1 MGSPL
6 LFAPIAALLLALAA
20 RQDGP
25 PTPPAVQPP
34 APASID
40 APKPQVAWRGGF
52 EESLQ
57 LARSEQRPLLVLFHP
72 AKDADADAA
81 AAKLWRDEKVVAK
94 TAPFLCVLA
103 DGATH
108 EEAEA
113 TDGGK
118 TCQRWGGTS
127 CGAHQQAFTP
137 AAREL
142 IDGATSVLPQLVLC
156 TGEGR
161 VLARRAFA
169 LSVVQLCDLLDD
181 TMRMVGGPGGVG
193 AADPAAD
200 AARVTKALEEARK
213 ARSTRKAEALKPALE
228 IGSAA
233 ARDVLLEYARKGDDD
248 ATRAVVIEAIAARG
262 DYLLLEPLLKLAK
275 EKQEI
280 IALAA
285 TDALAKLRLP
295 EALEELRKLLPRY
308 TGNDHGRVLRAL
320 AACGPTDAVVREL
333 LVKKARGNDQNIRA
347 HALIGMGALV
357 PTPEVAALL
366 GKAIFDRLT
375 VARACAV
382 YAAGKGRY
390 EACREELAKQAAGET
405 HVDLKELATTALAHL
420 DHDPAAT
427 DCCNLENELEN
438 FIALGD
444 TRR

>member
-1 MGSPL
+1 ML
-6 LFAPIAALLLALAA
+6 LLLLAVL
-20 RQDGP
+20 QEVP
-25 PTPPAVQPP
+25 PTPPAAQPP
-34 APASID
+34 APAAID

-52 EESLQ
+52 EECLQ

-72 AKDADADAA
+72 EKDAA
-81 AAKLWRDEKVVAK
+81 ADASATKVWRDDKIVAK
-94 TAPFLCVLA
+94 TAPFVCVLA

-108 EEAEA
+108 DEAEA
-113 TDGGK
+113 PDGGK

-127 CGAHQQAFTP
+127 CGAHQQAFVP

-169 LSVVQLCDLLDD
+169 LSVAQLSDLLDD
-181 TMRMVGGPGGVG
+181 TLRMVGGPGGAG

-200 AARVTKALEEARK
+200 AARVSRALEEVKK
-213 ARSTRKAEALKPALE
+213 ASSTRKAEALKPALE
-228 IGSAA
+228 LGSAA

-248 ATRAVVIEAIAARG
+248 ATRAEVIAAIAATG
-262 DYLLLEPLLKLAK
+262 DYLVLEPLLKLAK
-275 EKQEI
+275 ERQEL

-285 TDALAKLRLP
+285 IDALAKLRLP

-308 TGNDHGRVLRAL
+308 TGNDQGRVLRAL
-320 AACGPTDAVVREL
+320 AACGPTDAAVREL
-333 LVKKARGNDQNIRA
+333 LVKKAKGTDQNIRA
-347 HALIGMGALV
+347 HALIGMGALA

-366 GKAIFDRLT
+366 EKAIFDRLT

-390 EACREELAKQAAGET
+390 EACREELGKQAAGET
-405 HVDLKELATTALAHL
+405 RVDLKELAQTALDHL
-420 DHDPAAT
+420 DHVPDDAE
-427 DCCNLENELEN
+427 CCNLDSKLGN
-438 FIALGD
+438 FIALGE